1 MHAALACPLSNLLSL
16 EIKPMHLSGAPVITE
31 MRVIPVAGYDSML
44 LNLSGA
50 HGPFFTRNVVVL
62 RDNAG
67 HTGVGEVPGGEKIRQ
82 TLNECV
88 ALVEGQSIGAYRNV
102 LRAVRTRFGDRDA
115 GGRGLQTF
123 DLRTTV
129 HVVTAIEAA
138 MLDLL
143 GQFLNLPVAALLGD
157 GQQRESVEVLGY
169 LFYVGDRRKCSLPYA
184 ETTAADDD
192 DWMRLRREE
201 AITTEAVVRLAE
213 AARERYGFRHYK
225 LKGGVLSGA
234 EEMEAIAALAERF
247 PDARITLD
255 PNGAWSLREAIELCR
270 GRHSVL
276 AYAEDPC
283 GAEGGYS
290 GREAMAEFRRATG
303 IPTATNMIATDWRE
317 LKHAV
322 RLDAVD
328 IILAD
333 PHFWTMDGSVR
344 VAQLCN
350 DWGLTWG
357 SHSNNHFDI
366 SLAMFTHVAAAAP
379 GNITAI
385 DTHWIWQDGQRLTR
399 EPFRIVDSRL
409 TVPQAPGLGV
419 EIDEERLAAANQLYN
434 EMDLA
439 GRDDSVAMQYLIPNW
454 KFDNRR
460 PCLVR

>member
-1 MHAALACPLSNLLSL
+1 MPALP
-16 EIKPMHLSGAPVITE
+16 EQHLSSAPTITE

-50 HGPFFTRNVVVL
+50 HGPYFTRNVVVL
-62 RDNAG
+62 RDSSG
-67 HTGVGEVPGGEKIRQ
+67 RTGVGEVPGGEKIRQ
-82 TLNECV
+82 TLEESRSAV
-88 ALVEGQSIGAYRNV
+88 AGASIGAYRNV
-102 LRAVRTRFGDRDA
+102 RHTIRTRFANRDT
-115 GGRGLQTF
+115 GGRGMQTF

-129 HVVTAIEAA
+129 HVVTAIESA

-157 GQQRESVEVLGY
+157 GQQRETVEVLGY
-169 LFYVGDRRKCSLPYA
+169 LFYVGDRKKCALPYA
-184 ETTAADDD
+184 GPSDAEDD

-201 AITTEAVVRLAE
+201 ALTAEAVVRLAE
-213 AARERYGFRHYK
+213 AARERYGFRHFK
-225 LKGGVLSGA
+225 LKGGVQAGA
-234 EEMEAIAALAERF
+234 QEMEAIVALAERF

-255 PNGAWSLREAIELCR
+255 PNGAWPLREAIDLCR
-270 GRHSVL
+270 GRHGVL

-283 GAEGGYS
+283 GAENGYS
-290 GREAMAEFRRATG
+290 GREVMAEFRRATG

-333 PHFWTMDGSVR
+333 PHFWTMEGSVR
-344 VAQLCN
+344 VAQLCD

-399 EPFRIVDSRL
+399 RPLQIVESRIA
-409 TVPQAPGLGV
+409 VPRAPGLGV
-419 EIDEERLAAANQLYN
+419 EIDEEQLAAANRLY
-434 EMDLA
+434 EGMRLA

-454 KFDNRR
+454 KFDNKR